1 MNRVGAC
8 YDTEFLESELEV
20 VPFQQFPSD
29 TPVPMFDSLPE
40 GPWRQENLPL
50 IREVAAD
57 YLKKKGGYTKNFK
70 TGVRLC
76 QCGHLYDVE
85 VTQAAVILE
94 QGGQAEIVSYIRAK
108 STNHEEST
116 LVLSFIND

>member
-20 VPFQQFPSD
+20 VSFQQFPSD
-29 TPVPMFDSLPE
+29 TPVPKFDSLPE

-108 STNHEEST
+108 STNHKEST
-116 LVLSFIND
+116 LVLSFTND